1 MAWRLHE
8 YVLRGE
14 IDNRTRG
21 RVSGR
26 IWLSGVPDPLELD
39 LSGNCHPDLAG
50 CRLVFENPDPLS
62 FATAPPARS
71 QRGEAGDITAARK
84 VRVYDIPFEDAY
96 AMIKAGGKPPEHMAN
111 SLYLEWCS
119 KLNGRVVI
127 ESADYRLEISE
138 PAWRF
143 TADELAERARRAGE
157 PAEDFGDG
165 FGEGENWDEF
175 RAEQFLRESDATG
188 DRYRR
193 LLEKYGDHPESERLI
208 AREMGWTWIEE
219 ALDAEEAAAKEG
231 RDEEDFE
238 EEEEFD
244 EDAFEEPE
252 PDPAL
257 EGIDWVRDDDE
268 GFIHPV
274 AKHAREFFY
283 ALQKEVE
290 ALGLLEGD
298 VAADEFVSQV
308 MILSVKLRAHL
319 NFLVRGDLHDPALLI
334 AWLKRDMEIH
344 NQALAAAVAL
354 DGHAV
359 LPRSRL
365 ENYRTELFQIR
376 EAVLEILTRLRKGG

>member
-8 YVLRGE
+8 HVLRGE

-21 RVSGR
+21 RVTGR
-26 IWLSGVPDPLELD
+26 IWICGVADPLELD

-50 CRLVFENPDPLS
+50 CRLVFANPAPLA
-62 FATAPPARS
+62 FTTAPPARS

-84 VRVYDIPFEDAY
+84 IRVYDIPFEDAY

-111 SLYLEWCS
+111 SLYLEWYS
-119 KLNGRVVI
+119 KFNGRVVI

-143 TADELAERARRAGE
+143 TADELAERARRAAE
-157 PAEDFGDG
+157 PAEGLDEG

-193 LLEKYGDHPESERLI
+193 LLEKYGHHPDSERLI

-219 ALDAEEAAAKEG
+219 ALDAEEAAGDEG
-231 RDEEDFE
+231 GE

-244 EDAFEEPE
+244 EDAFAEPE

-257 EGIDWVRDDDE
+257 EGIDWVLDDDE
-268 GFIHPV
+268 GLIHPV
-274 AKHAREFFY
+274 AKHARELFY
-283 ALQKEVE
+283 DLQRKVE
-290 ALGLLEGD
+290 ALGLMESDEAVG
-298 VAADEFVSQV
+298 EFVSQV
-308 MILSVKLRAHL
+308 MIFSVKLRAHL
-319 NFLVRGDLHDPALLI
+319 NFLVRGDLHDSALLI
-334 AWLKRDMEIH
+334 AWLKRDMDIH
-344 NQALAAAVAL
+344 NQALAAAAAL

-359 LPRSRL
+359 FPRERL
-365 ENYRTELFQIR
+365 EHDRAELFKIR
-376 EAVLEILTRLRKGG
+376 EAVLGILTRLRKGLS